1 MKILSMT
8 ATFGKLDHQTLTL
21 EQGLN
26 IIEAPNEW
34 GKSTWCAFLISMLY
48 GIDTSARNTKTTLA
62 DKERYAP
69 WSGSPMSGRME
80 LEWNGRNITIE
91 RHTKGRLIFGEFR
104 AYETDSGLDI
114 PELTASNCGQML
126 LGIER
131 SVFLRAGFL
140 RLTDL
145 PVTQDDALRR
155 RLNNLVTTGDESGT
169 GDKLAQ
175 TLKDL
180 KNKCRFNR
188 TGLLPQAEN
197 ERDQLQR
204 KLNQLQELNS
214 QQEKCLTRLSQLE
227 DMIRQLENHKATL
240 EYEASLEDNRRITQ
254 AIQSHKE
261 AEDAYQAQLAR
272 CAQLP
277 SQEETTHAL
286 QLGKNLQQQTQQ
298 LRGQLHALPAM
309 PQPPQAPGV
318 FQDRTPEQAIDDAQA
333 DFSAMQSGTQRKKS
347 TRLWKLVGCIGCVLS
362 AGLAAVSVLL
372 SLPAPLLIAGL
383 ALLLLCA
390 GLTVS
395 GFIREKGIN
404 RELNRI
410 LTQYG
415 NLDPSTWVSLAAN
428 YASAQAAYQ
437 QANMAYLTQKAE
449 LAEKEAALTFQ
460 IEAFTQ
466 GKPLQEALDF
476 WQQSAGAQEALEAAK
491 RNLALAKSHA
501 ETLQAMVKTVPQP
514 TEPDT
519 LNAPWENT
527 LFLLSKA
534 TEELQLNRQRLGQ
547 LQGQAEALG
556 QEDDIRKALKAVNHR
571 IEKLEDTY
579 QALELALRALSSASN
594 ELQRR
599 FAPRISKRAQ
609 ELFCKLT
616 GGRYPRLTLGEDLS
630 LSTAAEQE
638 DVLHSIQWRSDGT
651 ADQQYLALRLA
662 VAEELTPNAP
672 LILDD
677 ALVRFDDDR
686 LSQALQILKEEA
698 ESKQVLLFT
707 CQSREK
713 SLTQGG

>member
-8 ATFGKLDHQTLTL
+8 ATFGKLEHQALDL
-21 EQGLN
+21 KPGLN
-26 IIEAPNEW
+26 IIQAPNEW
-34 GKSTWCAFLISMLY
+34 GKSTWCAFLVAMLY
-48 GIDTSARNTKTTLA
+48 GIDTGVRTTKTALA

-69 WSGSPMSGRME
+69 WSGKPMTGRME

-114 PELTASNCGQML
+114 PELTATNCGQIL
-126 LGIER
+126 LGVER
-131 SVFLRAGFL
+131 SVFLRAGFI

-175 TLKDL
+175 KLKDL

-188 TGLLPQAEN
+188 TGLLPQAEA

-214 QQEKCLTRLSQLE
+214 QQEKILARQAQLK
-227 DMIRQLENHKATL
+227 DMIRQLEIHKTTL
-240 EYEASLEDNRRITQ
+240 EYEAAREDAQRVTQ
-254 AIQSHKE
+254 AIRDQKAAEEAYEAQQS
-261 AEDAYQAQLAR
+261 R
-272 CAQLP
+272 CKNLP
-277 SQEETTHAL
+277 SPEEIAKAL
-286 QLGKNLQQQTQQ
+286 SLGRNLQQQTQQ
-298 LRGQLHALPAM
+298 LRGQHQTLPTI
-309 PQPPQAPGV
+309 PQPPKAPGV
-318 FQDRTPEQAIDDAQA
+318 FQDRTPEQAIADAQA
-333 DFSAMQSGTQRKKS
+333 DFATVQTGTQRKKS
-347 TRLWKLVGCIGCVLS
+347 TRLWKMGGCIGCVLS
-362 AGLAAVSVLL
+362 TGLALVAVAL
-372 SLPAPLLIAGL
+372 SLPTPLLIGGL
-383 ALLLLCA
+383 ALFAVCTGITIA
-390 GLTVS
+390 GI
-395 GFIREKGIN
+395 IREKTL
-404 RELNRI
+404 RQELENTLIR
-410 LTQYG
+410 YG
-415 NLDPSTWVSLAAN
+415 SLDPSTWISLAAS
-428 YASAQAAYQ
+428 YASGQAAYD
-437 QANMAYLTQKAE
+437 QAVTAYHAKKAE
-449 LAEKEAALTFQ
+449 LSEKETALAAE

-466 GKPLQEALDF
+466 GKPLQEVLDF
-476 WQQSAGAQEALEAAK
+476 WQQAEVAQEALDAER
-491 RNLALAKSHA
+491 RNLSLATNHVK
-501 ETLQAMVKTVPQP
+501 TLQAMVKTVPEP
-514 TEPDT
+514 IEPDT
-519 LNAPWENT
+519 VNAPWEDT

-534 TEELQLNRQRLGQ
+534 TEELQQNRQRLGQ

-556 QEDDIRKALKAVNHR
+556 QEDDIRKDLKAVNHR

-616 GGRYPRLTLGEDLS
+616 EGRYPRLSLGEDLS
-630 LSTAAEQE
+630 LSAAAQQE

-662 VAEELTPNAP
+662 VAEELTPDAP

-677 ALVRFDDDR
+677 ALVRFDDAR

-698 ESKQVLLFT
+698 QTKQVLLFT
-707 CQSREK
+707 CQSREE
-713 SLTQGG
+713 SLI

>member
-8 ATFGKLDHQTLTL
+8 ATFGKLEHQTLTL
-21 EQGLN
+21 KPGLN
-26 IIEAPNEW
+26 IIGAPNEW

-48 GIDTSARNTKTTLA
+48 GIDTGARTTKTALA

-80 LEWNGRNITIE
+80 LQWNGKNITIE

-126 LGIER
+126 LGVER

-188 TGLLPQAEN
+188 TGLLPQAEA
-197 ERDQLQR
+197 EQDLLQR
-204 KLNQLQELNS
+204 KLNQLQELNN
-214 QQEKCLTRLSQLE
+214 QQERCLDRQAQLA

-240 EYEASLEDNRRITQ
+240 EYEAAQEDNQRVAQ

-261 AEDAYQAQLAR
+261 AETAYQAQLSR
-272 CAQLP
+272 CEHLP
-277 SQEETTHAL
+277 SPEETACAL
-286 QLGKNLQQQTQQ
+286 QLGRNLQQQAQQ
-298 LRGQLHALPAM
+298 LQGQLLALPAM

-318 FQDRTPEQAIDDAQA
+318 FQDRTPEEAIADAQT
-333 DFSAMQSGTQRKKS
+333 DFATIQNGSQRKKS
-347 TRLWKLVGCIGCVLS
+347 ARLWKVCGSIGCVLS
-362 AGLAAVSVLL
+362 AGLSAGSILL
-372 SLPAPLLIAGL
+372 SLATPFLIAGL
-383 ALLLLCA
+383 GLLLLCA
-390 GLTVS
+390 GLTIAGV
-395 GFIREKGIN
+395 IREKGIN
-404 RELNRI
+404 RELSCV
-410 LTQYG
+410 LTRYG
-415 NLDPSTWVSLAAN
+415 NLDPNTWVSLAAN
-428 YASAQAAYQ
+428 YASVQAAYSQ
-437 QANMAYLTQKAE
+437 SCAACQAQKAD
-449 LAEKEAALTFQ
+449 LAKRESALASQ

-466 GKPLQEALDF
+466 GKPLQEVLDF
-476 WQQSAGAQEALEAAK
+476 WQQAAGAQEALEAAK
-491 RNLALAKSHA
+491 RNLALAENHA
-501 ETLQAMVKTVPQP
+501 EALQSMVKTVPQP

-519 LNAPWENT
+519 LNAPWEDT
-527 LFLLSKA
+527 LSLLSRA
-534 TEELQLNRQRLGQ
+534 SEELQQNRQRLGQ
-547 LQGQAEALG
+547 LQGQAESLG
-556 QEDDIRKALKAVNHR
+556 QESDIRKALKAVNHR

-579 QALELALRALSSASN
+579 QALELALRALFSASN

-616 GGRYPRLTLGEDLS
+616 GGRYPRLSLGEDLS
-630 LSTAAEQE
+630 LSAATEQE
-638 DVLHSIQWRSDGT
+638 DVLHTIQWRSDGT

-662 VAEELTPNAP
+662 VAEELTPDAP

-677 ALVRFDDDR
+677 ALVRFDDTR
-686 LSQALQILKEEA
+686 LSLALQILKEEA
-698 ESKQVLLFT
+698 ENKQVLLFT
-707 CQSREK
+707 CQSREE
-713 SLTQGG
+713 SLS